1 MYDINILKKQIKDL
15 GITEGDTLLVRAD
28 LPAIGRLKSKDRME
42 YLNFIID
49 VLGSEGTVVGLSFT
63 SGSFI
68 KKNIS
73 KIFDGK
79 NRADTGAFANLML
92 KHPMSLRSSHPTNS
106 YVAIGKNAQFII
118 EGHDYTSG
126 AYDPIRKLIE
136 LNAKMLLIGC
146 VQNSP
151 GFTTTHLA
159 EMDLNLHK
167 RIIFPWLDNI
177 YFKDKDN
184 SIKLFR
190 RKDLGG
196 CSLTFYK
203 MYAYYTYE
211 EKLKQGYIGNAYSLM
226 INAIDAYTI
235 DYKVLKENPK
245 FNLCND
251 SLCSHCRARR
261 WDNIQDLPFYLIKK
275 FFWRK
280 SVNN

>member
-15 GITEGDTLLVRAD
+15 GITEGDTVLIRAD
-28 LPAIGRLKSKDRME
+28 LSAIGRLKSKDRME

-49 VLGSEGTVVGLSFT
+49 VVGAEGTVVGLSFT

-68 KKNIS
+68 KKDIS

-79 NRADTGAFANLML
+79 NQASTGAFANLML
-92 KHPMSLRSSHPTNS
+92 KHPSSLRSSHPTNS
-106 YVAIGKNAQFII
+106 YVAIGKNAQFIV
-118 EGHDYTSG
+118 EGHEHTSG
-126 AYDPIRKLIE
+126 AYDPIRKLIK

-146 VQNSP
+146 VRNSP

-159 EMDLNLHK
+159 EIDLKLHK
-167 RIIFPWLDNI
+167 RIIFPWLDNM
-177 YFKDKDN
+177 YFKDTND

-196 CSLTFYK
+196 CSSTFYK
-203 MYAYYTYE
+203 MYAYYAFE

-226 INAIDAYTI
+226 MNANDAYII

-245 FNLCND
+245 FNLCDNY
-251 SLCSHCRARR
+251 LCSHCRARR
-261 WDNIQDLPFYLIKK
+261 WDNMQDLPLYIINKLFGKK
-275 FFWRK
+275 N
-280 SVNN
+280 VDN